1 MEMWLWAGI
10 IFLTL
15 AVLALFLKVW
25 LLRKSAWEIREAFV
39 DRMAADTNT
48 LIDISSRDRIMR
60 ELAEAVNVQL
70 RLLRRERQ
78 RFQQGD
84 LELKC
89 AVTNISHDLR
99 TPLTAICGYLELLEQ
114 AESLETAKHYMQVI
128 RNRTELLEQLTEEL
142 FRYSVIVT
150 GEQKGRWEAVELN
163 LVLEESVAA
172 FYAAFCQHRIQPEIR
187 IPEEK
192 VIRMLDSS
200 ALTRIFSNLIQNA
213 MKYSDGDLEITL
225 LPTGEITFSNQASG
239 LDQVQVGR
247 LFDRF
252 YTVEAARKSTGLGLS
267 ITRSLVEQMNGNIS
281 ARYEEGRLSICIC
294 FPQG

>member
-1 MEMWLWAGI
+1 
-10 IFLTL
+10 
-15 AVLALFLKVW
+15 
-25 LLRKSAWEIREAFV
+25 
-39 DRMAADTNT
+39 
-48 LIDISSRDRIMR
+48 
-60 ELAEAVNVQL
+60 
-70 RLLRRERQ
+70 
-78 RFQQGD
+78 
-84 LELKC
+84 
-89 AVTNISHDLR
+89 
-99 TPLTAICGYLELLEQ
+99 
-114 AESLETAKHYMQVI
+114 MQVI

-163 LVLEESVAA
+163 RVLEESVAA

>member
-25 LLRKSAWEIREAFV
+25 LLRKSAREIREAFV

-163 LVLEESVAA
+163 RVLEESVAA

-252 YTVEAARKSTGLGLS
+252 YTVETGCGSTGLGLS
-267 ITRSLVEQMNGNIS
+267 IARALTEQMGGTLE
-281 ARYEEGRLSICIC
+281 AQYKGGRLVIRLD
-294 FPQG
+294 FLP

>member
-25 LLRKSAWEIREAFV
+25 LLRKSAREIREAFV

-163 LVLEESVAA
+163 RVLEESVAA

-200 ALTRIFSNLIQNA
+200 ALTRIFSNLLQNA

>member
-25 LLRKSAWEIREAFV
+25 LLRKSAREIREAFV

-128 RNRTELLEQLTEEL
+128 RKRTELLEQLTEEL

-163 LVLEESVAA
+163 RVLEESVAA

-200 ALTRIFSNLIQNA
+200 ALTRIFSNLLQNA